1 MEYLC
6 KLTKQPNNGI
16 VLDPFAGSGTTGVA
30 CINTG
35 RKYILI
41 ERELEYINIIN
52 ERIKQANMKYNIEF
66 NEDVINKDNTNL
78 EKTDK
83 YNRDIETIIN
93 DEKLQ
98 YKLF

>member
-1 MEYLC
+1 
-6 KLTKQPNNGI
+6 
-16 VLDPFAGSGTTGVA
+16 
-30 CINTG
+30 
-35 RKYILI
+35 
-41 ERELEYINIIN
+41 
-52 ERIKQANMKYNIEF
+52 MKYSIEF